1 MTVMRL
7 AVPRDIEE
15 FGEILRPEE
24 AQEPILARPVR
35 GALLEW
41 LEEIW
46 AEEALHEVNLKPR
59 RKAIFDGPPGV
70 GKTTLAHHLAARLGL
85 PMLCVRAERVQS
97 AYFSQSAAQ
106 IGALFDLAATDGE
119 PMMLFFD
126 EVESIAS
133 KRLASD
139 GTGRGHRE
147 DHNFMVNTFLTRL
160 DAFEGF
166 VIAATNKGADV
177 DTAVWRRF
185 EVQIAL
191 ALPGQDER
199 ERILAR
205 YLDPF
210 GLPSVARRKLAE
222 ALETATPAL
231 MRQLCEA
238 LKRQVVVGPIAKW
251 NMQRE
256 AVLDRVL
263 AAITPHPDLGKPR
276 LWSLGTKDEAVRS
289 MPWPLQRV
297 RDIVEEAEI
306 DPAVAEEMGREAA
319 RAGKPVIDNP
329 FPFGD
334 QRRARFDEGWR
345 KESESDGMGGGAEVV
360 DIKGRRQ

>member
-1 MTVMRL
+1 MTVKL
-7 AVPRDIEE
+7 PVPRGIEE
-15 FGEILRPEE
+15 FGEILRPKE

-46 AEEALHEVNLKPR
+46 AEDALREVGLKPR

-97 AYFSQSAAQ
+97 AYFSQSAAH

-147 DHNFMVNTFLTRL
+147 DHNLMVNTFLTRL
-160 DAFEGF
+160 DAFDGF

-210 GLPSVARRKLAE
+210 GLPSASRRKLAE
-222 ALETATPAL
+222 SLETATPAL
-231 MRQLCEA
+231 MRQFCEA
-238 LKRQVVVGPIAKW
+238 LKRQLVVGPIAKW
-251 NMQRE
+251 NMHRE

-276 LWSLGTKDEAVRS
+276 LWSLGGKDEGARA
-289 MPWPLQRV
+289 MPWPLQRAADV
-297 RDIVEEAEI
+297 VEEAEI
-306 DPAVAEEMGREAA
+306 DPSAAEDLGRKAA
-319 RAGKPVIDNP
+319 RDGKPVIDNP
-329 FPFGD
+329 FSFGD
-334 QRRARFDEGWR
+334 TRRARFDEGWR
-345 KESESDGMGGGAEVV
+345 KESQSDGMGGGAEVV
-360 DIKGRRQ
+360 ELSGRKK

>member
-1 MTVMRL
+1 MLRT
-7 AVPRDIEE
+7 PRDIEE

-35 GALLEW
+35 SALLEW

-46 AEEALHEVNLKPR
+46 AEGALKEVNLRPR

-97 AYFSQSAAQ
+97 AYFSQSAAH
-106 IGALFDLAATDGE
+106 IGALFDLAKTDGE
-119 PMMLFFD
+119 PLMLFFD
-126 EVESIAS
+126 EVEGIAS
-133 KRLASD
+133 KRLSSD
-139 GTGRGHRE
+139 GGGRGHRE
-147 DHNFMVNTFLTRL
+147 DHNLMVNTFLTQL
-160 DAFEGF
+160 DAFDGF

-191 ALPGQDER
+191 ALPGQEER

-210 GLPSVARRKLAE
+210 GLPASAKRRLAE
-222 ALETATPAL
+222 SLETATPAL
-231 MRQLCEA
+231 MRQFCEA
-238 LKRQVVVGPIAKW
+238 LKRQIVVGPLAKW

-256 AVLDRVL
+256 VVIDRVL
-263 AAITPHPDLGKPR
+263 AAITPHPDLGRPR
-276 LWSLGTKDEAVRS
+276 LWSLGAKDDAIRVL
-289 MPWPLQRV
+289 PWPLQRASDV
-297 RDIVEEAEI
+297 TKEAEL
-306 DPAVAEEMGREAA
+306 DLAGAEELGRKSAWEG
-319 RAGKPVIDNP
+319 RSIIDNP
-329 FPFGD
+329 FAFGD
-334 QRRARFDEGWR
+334 ARRPRFDEGYR
-345 KESESDGMGGGAEVV
+345 KESGSDGMGGNSATDKVV
-360 DIKGRRQ
+360 KIGDHR